1 MKAEIRIAV
10 LGSGKGSNFL
20 AIHRAIDEGRL
31 RARIVLVVSDSEQAG
46 IVAAARAL
54 GYPCWVIPPSRYKTK
69 LEPELEMALVDRLR
83 EAQCDWVVLAGYMRV
98 VKKPLL
104 EAYEGRIFNIHPSL
118 LPDFK
123 GLKAWKQALEAGVS
137 VTGCTVHRVDESLD
151 GGEILAQKEVK
162 VLPNDTE
169 ESLYERIQKA
179 EHELYPQ
186 VLQALVEEKIPCAQ
200 KIS

>member
-1 MKAEIRIAV
+1 MKAGIRIVV

-20 AIHRAIDEGRL
+20 AIHKAIMDGRL
-31 RARIVLVVSDSEQAG
+31 RAKIVLVVSDSEEAG
-46 IVAAARAL
+46 IIASARAL

-69 LEPELEMALVDRLR
+69 LEPELEIALVDRLR
-83 EAQCDWVVLAGYMRV
+83 EVQCDWVVLAGYMRV

-104 EAYEGRIFNIHPSL
+104 EAYEGRILNIHPSL
-118 LPDFK
+118 LPNFK
-123 GLKAWKQALEAGVS
+123 GLRAWKQALEAGVNI
-137 VTGCTVHRVDESLD
+137 TGCTVHKVDESLD
-151 GGEILAQKEVK
+151 GGAILAQKEVE

-186 VLQALVEEKIPCAQ
+186 VLEALVEGKI
-200 KIS
+200 